1 MSGCFRQPG
10 MEHAGVRAHCWI
22 GIPHKKGC
30 TAYVGQPWKTLR
42 FGEHLHLFNFGP
54 YAHWATC
61 RQSTCENRFLVM
73 CWACRIQNHPGQI
86 SHRKQSLQSHLSH
99 PKKGNG

>member
-61 RQSTCENRFLVM
+61 RQSTCENRFLSCAGRVESK
-73 CWACRIQNHPGQI
+73 ITLVKFHIVSNLFNLI
-86 SHRKQSLQSHLSH
+86 
-99 PKKGNG
+99 